1 MSIFSVA
8 QINVSELW
16 QTLLQ
21 FGSLS
26 MIAKTF
32 LTLFVIIDPIGLVP
46 LFITL
51 AGDRTPEEQT
61 QIARRAVLVSAGILL
76 AFSLSGSFLLRY
88 LEISIEA
95 FQIAAGILLLK
106 IGVSMVFD
114 DQAQEPNEAQKRGDV
129 SIFPLAVPLIA
140 GPGTLASLLLLLNR
154 SSPTLVGSL
163 QSAIEFTIILAVSAI
178 VLLITYGL
186 LALAKPL
193 AALLGETGINVVT
206 RIIGVLLAALAIQY
220 IADGAIELLKTGLGE
235 VLQAHSASMIRN
247 WIADYAMPYSFGSS
261 HVAL

>member
-1 MSIFSVA
+1 MPIFSSV
-8 QINVSELW
+8 QLNPSELW
-16 QTLLQ
+16 QTLIQ
-21 FGSLS
+21 FGSLT
-26 MIAKTF
+26 IVAKTF

-51 AGDRTPEEQT
+51 TSDRTPEEQT

-106 IGVSMVFD
+106 IGVDMVFE
-114 DQAQEPNEAQKRGDV
+114 DQAQDPNEAQKRGDI

-140 GPGTLASLLLLLNR
+140 GPGTMASLLLLLNQ
-154 SSPTLVGSL
+154 SSPALVGSIA
-163 QSAIEFTIILAVSAI
+163 SAIEFTIVLVVSAI
-178 VLLITYGL
+178 VLIITYGL
-186 LALAKPL
+186 FALAKPL
-193 AALLGETGINVVT
+193 SELLGETGINVVT

-220 IADGAIELLKTGLGE
+220 VADGAIELLKTGLGD
-235 VLQAHSASMIRN
+235 VLHPASIVQTLTG
-247 WIADYAMPYSFGSS
+247 IVSPICKIFPA
-261 HVAL
+261 

>member
-1 MSIFSVA
+1 MPVLLSV
-8 QINVSELW
+8 QLNLSDLW
-16 QTLLQ
+16 QTLIQ

-26 MIAKTF
+26 LIAKTF

-51 AGDRTPEEQT
+51 AGDRSPEEQT

-76 AFSLSGSFLLRY
+76 AFSISGSFLLGY

-95 FQIAAGILLLK
+95 FQIAAGVLLLK
-106 IGVSMVFD
+106 IGVDMVFD
-114 DQAQEPNEAQKRGDV
+114 DQAQEPNDAQKRGDV

-154 SSPTLVGSL
+154 SSPALIGSVA
-163 QSAIEFTIILAVSAI
+163 SAIEFTLILFVTAI
-178 VLLITYGL
+178 VLIITYGL
-186 LALAKPL
+186 LALSKPL
-193 AALLGETGINVVT
+193 AELLGDTGINVVT

-220 IADGAIELLKTGLGE
+220 IADGSITLLKTGLGE
-235 VLQAHSASMIRN
+235 VLQTHTALIVQN
-247 WIADYAMPYSFGSS
+247 W
-261 HVAL
+261 L